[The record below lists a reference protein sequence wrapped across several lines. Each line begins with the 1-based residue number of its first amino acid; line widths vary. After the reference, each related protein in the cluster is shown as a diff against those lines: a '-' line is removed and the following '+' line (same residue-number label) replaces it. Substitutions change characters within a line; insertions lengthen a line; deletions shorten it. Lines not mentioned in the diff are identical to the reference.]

1 MMVKAPAKARGDL
14 YFPFESLGLR
24 YLIQLEVTKETGR
37 RIISRDNS
45 NTKMRR
51 NCASNLASTITSIEK
66 GSRQPKNHQI
76 KDVDHTVQ
84 RPRAVLSSPDNDLLI
99 KKMNKRTLKQDSSS
113 KTPTR
118 RVKSTCVD
126 IENAPIRIR
135 GTNST
140 FNSQH
145 RPKVK
150 DYNKPSVLKEKTCTI
165 KLKS

>member
-1 MMVKAPAKARGDL
+1 MMVKAPVKARGDL

-24 YLIQLEVTKETGR
+24 YLIQFEVTKEIGT

-45 NTKMRR
+45 NTNMRQ

-66 GSRQPKNHQI
+66 GSRQPKIHQI
-76 KDVDHTVQ
+76 KDVDRTVQ

-99 KKMNKRTLKQDSSS
+99 KEMNKRTLKQDSGS
-113 KTPTR
+113 KAPTR
-118 RVKSTCVD
+118 RLKSAYVN

-150 DYNKPSVLKEKTCTI
+150 DSSKSSVAKEKTCITR
-165 KLKS
+165 LKS